1 MGGAGLWPTL
11 PSASP
16 RPHAPHCTVFL
27 PGPEGPPPPPG
38 RAFLWAAKGPPEP
51 DLKENDPPGESG
63 LRTRPHP
70 RAQCYPG
77 A

>member
-27 PGPEGPPPPPG
+27 PGPEGPPPPQ
-38 RAFLWAAKGPPEP
+38 AEP
-51 DLKENDPPGESG
+51 FSG
-63 LRTRPHP
+63 LR
-70 RAQCYPG
+70 RALQSRILKRMTLLVR
-77 A
+77 AA